1 MSLSTRIDHLVFA
14 AATLEEGVAWC
25 RETLGIEPAG
35 GGEHAL
41 MGTHNRVFRIDTPG
55 FERAYFEV
63 IAINPAAPAPGRARW
78 FDLDDARL
86 RAQLAQGP
94 RLIHF
99 VASTNDAGA
108 AVAALAAQGIDRGPP
123 IAAERATPSGTL
135 RWKITVRADGQR
147 LFDGALPT
155 LIEWGEQHPCDT
167 LPASG
172 VTLQSF
178 AVAHRDA
185 QRLQAAYEAI
195 GLTQVRVRAGD
206 PNLVAILA
214 TPNGIVRVA
223 SSILSR
229 P

>member
-25 RETLGIEPAG
+25 RQAVGIEPAG

-55 FERAYFEV
+55 FPRAYFEV

-78 FDLDDARL
+78 FDFDDARL

-99 VASTNDAGA
+99 VASTNDAA
-108 AVAALAAQGIDRGPP
+108 VAVAALAAQGIDRGPP
-123 IAAERATPSGTL
+123 IAAERATPTGML
-135 RWKITVRADGQR
+135 RWKITVRPDGQR

-155 LIEWGEQHPCDT
+155 LIEWDERHPCDT

-172 VTLQSF
+172 VTLQSL
-178 AVAHRDA
+178 AVAHPEA
-185 QRLQAAYEAI
+185 PRLQAAYDAI
-195 GLTQVRVRAGD
+195 GLTQVRVRAGTAS
-206 PNLVAILA
+206 LVATLA
-214 TPNGIVRVA
+214 TPKGIVRLA
-223 SSILSR
+223 SDALS
-229 P
+229 PS